1 MIELEPLEKYLSLCV
16 IYFSDHLIS
25 IPVHELES
33 EIPATE
39 DTVCKFLR
47 STKLHRCSIGM
58 NCKVEAGMVRTLVI
72 CIDYISLIK
81 FENLAVN
88 PFDDIIELSVRN
100 RYNTVYGLR
109 IFAVRII
116 RRIYNSLLSHDFPLA
131 CCTVVFILFD
141 LCRSYLKTD
150 IENNMISILITE
162 MFVVRD
168 IVIMILGSKF
178 VLGISRA
185 ESRIRPVIIGI
196 KAVVRKRRGICDL
209 PVLIRLGLEER
220 RGIAVFIIYPA
231 AVNARNI

>member
-1 MIELEPLEKYLSLCV
+1 MILMAV
-16 IYFSDHLIS
+16 MYF
-25 IPVHELES
+25 
-33 EIPATE
+33 
-39 DTVCKFLR
+39 
-47 STKLHRCSIGM
+47 
-58 NCKVEAGMVRTLVI
+58 
-72 CIDYISLIK
+72 
-81 FENLAVN
+81 N

-168 IVIMILGSKF
+168 IVIMILGSKSSEI
-178 VLGISRA
+178 GCPQRRQ
-185 ESRIRPVIIGI
+185 RICRT
-196 KAVVRKRRGICDL
+196 
-209 PVLIRLGLEER
+209 
-220 RGIAVFIIYPA
+220 
-231 AVNARNI
+231 